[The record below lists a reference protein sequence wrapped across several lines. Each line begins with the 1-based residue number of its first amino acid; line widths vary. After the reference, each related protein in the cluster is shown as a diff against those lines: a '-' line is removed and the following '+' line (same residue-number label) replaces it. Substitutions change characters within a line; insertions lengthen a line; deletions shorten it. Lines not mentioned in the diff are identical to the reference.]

1 MRITSTGGA
10 RTSSIEVITSVGPQ
24 TLEGLGVSSGRRYRH
39 RRRVFIAVLTA
50 AGLAAIVAWSVRR
63 PLLVGAARM
72 LVAEDTLSP
81 VDMIVVSNASARD
94 GALEAARLF
103 ADGISAQLVIPSWV
117 SDGVDDEIRRLGVP
131 LLSPTD
137 LIASVLE
144 HKGVPPEAIVVTPD
158 RADGTG
164 PEITA
169 VAAFARQRRP
179 ESLLFI
185 TARSHTARARWLLR
199 HELPPGVRF
208 AVRSPRTD
216 TFSPA
221 SWWQRRDQT
230 REVVEE
236 YLRWAN
242 TLVLHD
248 PWGRVRHPGGEDTAT
263 ISLQT
268 QQ

>member
-1 MRITSTGGA
+1 LQGVEGRAAGTG
-10 RTSSIEVITSVGPQ
+10 RQS
-24 TLEGLGVSSGRRYRH
+24 RYR
-39 RRRVFIAVLTA
+39 RPRLSAVLAAVALVAIAVWWA
-50 AGLAAIVAWSVRR
+50 RR
-63 PLLVGAARM
+63 PLLVGAARI
-72 LVAEDTLSP
+72 LVTEDALGP
-81 VDMIVVSNASARD
+81 VDMIVVSNASARS
-94 GALEAARLF
+94 GALEAARLY
-103 ADGISAQLVIPSWV
+103 ADGISAQLAIATWV
-117 SDGVDDEIRRLGVP
+117 SDAVDDEIRRLGVP

-137 LIASVLE
+137 LIESVLE
-144 HKGVPPEAIVVTPD
+144 HKGVPPEAIAVIPD
-158 RADGTG
+158 PVDGTG

-169 VAAFARQRRP
+169 VAVFARQRRP

-216 TFSPA
+216 AFSPE
-221 SWWQRRDQT
+221 SWWQSRDQS
-230 REVVEE
+230 REVAVE

-248 PWGRVRHPGGEDTAT
+248 PWGRVRHPGGEDPAT
-263 ISLQT
+263 ISLQA